1 MCSKGARTQTYRLL
15 DAAVVVRVQDAIRAI
30 RAVAGDEHTA
40 EAVVLE
46 AVAAAR
52 GLVAAD
58 GAALALRVP
67 VELDTLAV
75 GDPAAVL
82 TVGRKRDGEDGGEDE
97 EDSSP
102 RFHQSEPVKS
112 MDSCL
117 ASCTRAARSSWVKET
132 PKLLKTQTQET

>member
-1 MCSKGARTQTYRLL
+1 MFSKVARTQTYRLL
-15 DAAVVVRVQDAIRAI
+15 DAAVVVRVQDAIRAV
-30 RAVAGDEHTA
+30 RAVAGDEDAA

-75 GDPAAVL
+75 GDAAAVL
-82 TVGRKRDGEDGGEDE
+82 AVGRKRGREDGGEDE
-97 EDSSP
+97 
-102 RFHQSEPVKS
+102 
-112 MDSCL
+112 
-117 ASCTRAARSSWVKET
+117 RSDDGELHVCGGGGREGWCS
-132 PKLLKTQTQET
+132 

>member
-1 MCSKGARTQTYRLL
+1 MSPNPGSRTQTHRLL
-15 DAAVVVRVQDAIRAI
+15 DAAVVVRVQDAIRAV
-30 RAVAGDEHTA
+30 RAVAGDEHAA

-75 GDPAAVL
+75 GDAAAVL
-82 TVGRKRDGEDGGEDE
+82 AVGQDEGEHGSEDEGSDGELHICRGSG
-97 EDSSP
+97 SLLG
-102 RFHQSEPVKS
+102 RRLL
-112 MDSCL
+112 CGW
-117 ASCTRAARSSWVKET
+117 RRWNRWVT
-132 PKLLKTQTQET
+132 

>member
-1 MCSKGARTQTYRLL
+1 MLPKAARTQSYRLL
-15 DAAVVVRVQDAIRAI
+15 DAAVVVRVQDAIRAV

-67 VELDTLAV
+67 VELDAFAVGDAAAVLAV
-75 GDPAAVL
+75 G
-82 TVGRKRDGEDGGEDE
+82 RKGDGEDGGEDE
-97 EDSSP
+97 GSDE
-102 RFHQSEPVKS
+102 V
-112 MDSCL
+112 
-117 ASCTRAARSSWVKET
+117 
-132 PKLLKTQTQET
+132 

>member
-1 MCSKGARTQTYRLL
+1 MFPKAARTQTHRLL
-15 DAAVVVRVQDAIRAI
+15 DATVVVRVQDAIRAV

-75 GDPAAVL
+75 GDAAAVL
-82 TVGRKRDGEDGGEDE
+82 AVGRKRDGEEGGEDE
-97 EDSSP
+97 GSDGELHVCGGGREGWDSQEDD
-102 RFHQSEPVKS
+102 RGG
-112 MDSCL
+112 
-117 ASCTRAARSSWVKET
+117 SWR
-132 PKLLKTQTQET
+132 LWLCRRQTVLNVDGGQRR